1 MTAPLYECP
10 VTKLDC
16 PVHYAQGGHDQL
28 VRVRV
33 LGTGGIGEAVMAAV
47 SASSRV
53 TLFNE
58 TKQRNVCGM
67 IDWLQAQIQAVEN
80 RTGAP
85 AASSAE
91 GLELLGQLEKVQA
104 VVDPLKPADYV
115 AGLDGATVGVTFNSD
130 GSLGLPNTDTT
141 PCHTTKSPFSL

>member
-16 PVHYAQGGHDQL
+16 SVRYAQGDHDQL
-28 VRVRV
+28 VRVRE
-33 LGTGGIGEAVMAAV
+33 LGSGGIGEAVMAAV
-47 SASSRV
+47 SVSSRV
-53 TLFNE
+53 TLFKE
-58 TKQRNVCGM
+58 TNPRNVCPM
-67 IDWLQAQIQAVEN
+67 IDRLQAQIQEVEN
-80 RTGAP
+80 HTGAP

-91 GLELLGQLEKVQA
+91 GLKLLGQLEKAQA

-115 AGLDGATVGVTFNSD
+115 AGLDGATVSVTFNSD

>member
-16 PVHYAQGGHDQL
+16 SVRHAQGDRDQV
-28 VRVRV
+28 VRVRE
-33 LGTGGIGEAVMAAV
+33 LGSGGIGEGVMAAV
-47 SASSRV
+47 SVSSRV
-53 TLFNE
+53 TLFKE
-58 TKQRNVCGM
+58 TNPRNVCPM
-67 IDWLQAQIQAVEN
+67 IDRLQAQIQEVEN
-80 RTGAP
+80 HTGAP

-91 GLELLGQLEKVQA
+91 GLELLRQLEKAQA
-104 VVDPLKPADYV
+104 AVDPLKPADYV